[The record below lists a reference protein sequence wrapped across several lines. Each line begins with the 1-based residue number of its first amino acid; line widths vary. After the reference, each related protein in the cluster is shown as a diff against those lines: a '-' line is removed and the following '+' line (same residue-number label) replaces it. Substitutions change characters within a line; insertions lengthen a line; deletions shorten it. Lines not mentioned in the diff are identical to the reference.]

1 MQQLV
6 EFFANHTALFAA
18 LLLVLTA
25 LTVNEVHG
33 TLTGGKRLGALE
45 AVRMINDRD
54 PIILDVRPLTDYK
67 KGHLLNAVSLPLA
80 KLDEGSSQFKDKA
93 RPIVVYCLLGGT
105 SRTAAEQ
112 LKKKGYAEVYPLRG
126 GMNAW
131 LTANLPVTLK

>member
-6 EFFANHTALFAA
+6 EFFANHTTLFAA

-25 LTVNEVHG
+25 VAVNEVHG

-67 KGHLLNAVSLPLA
+67 KGHLLNAVSLPLT

>member
-6 EFFANHTALFAA
+6 EFFANHTTLFAA

-25 LTVNEVHG
+25 VTVNEVHG

-54 PIILDVRPLTDYK
+54 PIILDVRPLADYK

-80 KLDEGSSQFKDKA
+80 KLDEGITQFKDKS
-93 RPIVVYCLLGGT
+93 RPIVVYCLLGGS
-105 SRTAAEQ
+105 SRTAAE
-112 LKKKGYAEVYPLRG
+112 KFKKGGYREVYPLRG